1 VLARYRRVGQ
11 GNPRVKRVAVYTY
24 AYPVDLDSLPLDDA

>member
-11 GNPRVKRVAVYTY
+11 GNPRAKRVAVYTF
-24 AYPVDLDSLPLDDA
+24 AYPVDLDNLPFDGR